1 MICKHSI
8 ESEDG
13 CKLCWKERAERAEA
27 CCAEMRYQL
36 EQIARAHQ
44 ISRGPRYL
52 CYCTTCNASKAILS
66 RLEESNCGQ
75 GWLSPDKA
83 KLLVKAL
90 ERIIEIRPYER
101 CNDVGH
107 VARQALAAAAKG
119 EQQ

>member
-13 CKLCWKERAERAEA
+13 CKLCWKERAEKAEA
-27 CCAEMRYQL
+27 AQRETQERIEMLTSHYHW
-36 EQIARAHQ
+36 IATQ
-44 ISRGPRYL
+44 
-52 CYCTTCNASKAILS
+52 
-66 RLEESNCGQ
+66 E

-119 EQQ
+119 KQK